1 MLISYCVPCHKR
13 FEDLALSWP
22 TAKAAAKQ
30 SPPVEL
36 VLVDYANEALID
48 GDTWDS
54 QDETPTCTVVY
65 RGRSY
70 YHMAHAR
77 NLSICAATGDYVM
90 IGSADFIL
98 SPRIFEHIRMV
109 LRKTAAIWLQ
119 PARLKGAI
127 VCDRLALVDAG
138 GYDERFEFYGP
149 EDKELA
155 GRLTRRYGAPQTYD
169 ADLLSV
175 IPTPDALKI
184 QGYRLPL
191 TKREMHEHGL
201 PVLRESERGSVFEA
215 NKGYGWGH

>member
-1 MLISYCVPCHKR
+1 MLISYCVPNFKR
-13 FEDLALSWP
+13 DEDLAHSWP
-22 TAKAAAKQ
+22 TAQAAADA

-36 VLVDYANEALID
+36 VLVDYAKVRN
-48 GDTWDS
+48 
-54 QDETPTCTVVY
+54 Y
-65 RGRSY
+65 F
-70 YHMAHAR
+70 HMAHAR
-77 NLSICAATGDYVM
+77 NLSIRMATGDYVM
-90 IGSADFIL
+90 IGSADFLL
-98 SPRIFEHIRMV
+98 SPRLFEHIRTV
-109 LRKTAAIWLQ
+109 LRQNAAVWLQ

-127 VCDRLALVDAG
+127 VCDRIALVDAG

-155 GRLTRRYGAPQTYD
+155 GRLTRRYGPPQSYY

-191 TKREMHEHGL
+191 SKREMHEQGL
-201 PVLRESERGSVFEA
+201 PILRESEHGSVFEA

>member
-13 FEDLALSWP
+13 ADDLARSWP
-22 TAKAAAKQ
+22 TVTEAANQ

-36 VLVDYANEALID
+36 VLVDYANDTPLPEA
-48 GDTWDS
+48 
-54 QDETPTCTVVY
+54 TVVY
-65 RGRSY
+65 RGRAH

-90 IGSADFIL
+90 IGSADFL
-98 SPRIFEHIRMV
+98 LAPTLFEHVRAVIQQV
-109 LRKTAAIWLQ
+109 PAIWYQ
-119 PARLKGAI
+119 PTRYHGAI
-127 VCDRLALVDAG
+127 VCHRESLVAAG

-155 GRLTRRYGAPQTYD
+155 GRLTRRYGPPQVYD

-175 IPTPDALKI
+175 IPTPDAVKV

-191 TKREMHEHGL
+191 SKREMHAQGL
-201 PVLRESERGSVFEA
+201 PILKESHAWSALVA
-215 NKGYGWGH
+215 NKGMGWGH